1 MMDDHRVWLQG
12 VLGFFFSAQSV
23 ENPVCL
29 DVDHR
34 YGHNKKACSL
44 SWKQTLTP
52 GQVCRFYSRN
62 CRRYCP
68 SLTSAFNKS
77 KWDSSLTNK
86 LTPIFSTLTGL
97 IDVFILF
104 FFLLHN
110 IFRGDEV
117 EMGFF
122 LINHQP
128 SGLMFLSL
136 LRAHR
141 MFGWK
146 GCNWLI
152 HFNILSTLSVLF
164 HLFTF
169 GFLWLI
175 LFITWTE
182 ICNDV
187 PLRRTSSFLQWIGNV
202 TLETDF
208 KLDSSFIC
216 FYFCIYSWS
225 WTLLLLDWKLTRRL
239 MRGIMNTLLIIK
251 LFKLKLVIYFNV
263 GAKWH
268 VAVFSNDKLFVF
280 KYSDKHWTQVC
291 KY

>member
-1 MMDDHRVWLQG
+1 MRFKPHKQTHTYIFHVDWFDWCFYIV
-12 VLGFFFSAQSV
+12 FFSAPQ
-23 ENPVCL
+23 
-29 DVDHR
+29 HI
-34 YGHNKKACSL
+34 
-44 SWKQTLTP
+44 Q
-52 GQVCRFYSRN
+52 
-62 CRRYCP
+62 RRWSGNGIFP
-68 SLTSAFNKS
+68 NKS
-77 KWDSSLTNK
+77 
-86 LTPIFSTLTGL
+86 PAI
-97 IDVFILF
+97 
-104 FFLLHN
+104 
-110 IFRGDEV
+110 R
-117 EMGFF
+117 
-122 LINHQP
+122 
-128 SGLMFLSL
+128 

-169 GFLWLI
+169 VFLWLI

>member
-12 VLGFFFSAQSV
+12 VFFFCFFSAQSV

-97 IDVFILF
+97 IDVFILG

-152 HFNILSTLSVLF
+152 QLQHSVYSLCF
-164 HLFTF
+164 
-169 GFLWLI
+169 
-175 LFITWTE
+175 
-182 ICNDV
+182 V
-187 PLRRTSSFLQWIGNV
+187 
-202 TLETDF
+202 
-208 KLDSSFIC
+208 SFIYVW
-216 FYFCIYSWS
+216 FFMVDS
-225 WTLLLLDWKLTRRL
+225 LHNLNRDL
-239 MRGIMNTLLIIK
+239 
-251 LFKLKLVIYFNV
+251 
-263 GAKWH
+263 
-268 VAVFSNDKLFVF
+268 
-280 KYSDKHWTQVC
+280 
-291 KY
+291 

>member
-12 VLGFFFSAQSV
+12 VFFFVFFSAQSV

-34 YGHNKKACSL
+34 YGHNKNACSL

-52 GQVCRFYSRN
+52 GQVCWFYSRN

-104 FFLLHN
+104 FFSAPQHIQRRWSGN
-110 IFRGDEV
+110 GIFPNKSPAIR
-117 EMGFF
+117 
-122 LINHQP
+122 
-128 SGLMFLSL
+128 

-152 HFNILSTLSVLF
+152 QLQHSVYSLCF
-164 HLFTF
+164 
-169 GFLWLI
+169 
-175 LFITWTE
+175 
-182 ICNDV
+182 V
-187 PLRRTSSFLQWIGNV
+187 
-202 TLETDF
+202 
-208 KLDSSFIC
+208 SFIYVW
-216 FYFCIYSWS
+216 FFMVDS
-225 WTLLLLDWKLTRRL
+225 LHNLNRDL
-239 MRGIMNTLLIIK
+239 
-251 LFKLKLVIYFNV
+251 
-263 GAKWH
+263 
-268 VAVFSNDKLFVF
+268 
-280 KYSDKHWTQVC
+280 
-291 KY
+291 